1 MFSRWFGSC
10 TPQACTPQGCNSC
23 ESLIDARHSGPS
35 VTLLHSESTV
45 VPQPTREG
53 SGAKR
58 LTVPVLFTRFQ
69 FSVIYTQLGA
79 TQCTLMEQQKA
90 MLQGILAEFTK
101 DLTGGVSFSI
111 VDRDGRS
118 QEYFCRMDAG
128 MTQLNMEP
136 ATAGDGAASMKALV
150 LHDIERILSPEE
162 VRNLRTSLP
171 LFVDERCTTVVL
183 VGQRFVTLRLDSV
196 PAREYMMLCLQVLR
210 MSQDRAQMWYT

>member
-1 MFSRWFGSC
+1 MFSSWFGRC
-10 TPQACTPQGCNSC
+10 TPQMCTPQGCSSC
-23 ESLIDARHSGPS
+23 ESVVVPREPGG
-35 VTLLHSESTV
+35 VTLHSESS

-53 SGAKR
+53 SGARR
-58 LTVPVLFTRFQ
+58 LSVPVVFTRFQ

-79 TQCTLMEQQKA
+79 TQGTLMEQQKG
-90 MLQGILAEFTK
+90 MLQSILEQFTK
-101 DLTGGVSFSI
+101 DLTRGAALSI

-128 MTQLNMEP
+128 MTQLTMEHIVSGDP
-136 ATAGDGAASMKALV
+136 AAMKSLV

-162 VRNLRTSLP
+162 VRNLRTTHP
-171 LFVDERCTTVVL
+171 LFVDECCTTVVL